1 MSDMGDM
8 FKDLNIEK
16 KRKKRKNLE
25 WSTNKLKELG
35 VDFESKNDGILLV
48 VKNGADVCN
57 FYPSTGRYMVRCGIW
72 KRGIN
77 NLLKDMGVKK

>member
-1 MSDMGDM
+1 MIWAICSRIWT
-8 FKDLNIEK
+8 KKK

-35 VDFESKNDGILLV
+35 IDFESKNDGIHLV
-48 VKNGADVCN
+48 VKNGANVAN
-57 FYPSTGRYMVRCGIW
+57 FYPSTGRYMVHGGIW

-77 NLLKDMGVKK
+77 NLIKDMGVNK